1 MVAQKC
7 KKKIAGRH
15 FLHIW
20 MSTNPRNLTNQ
31 DLQLLDS
38 SRPYGRL
45 LENQKP
51 GGSRK
56 LFLPENDFQDI

>member
-1 MVAQKC
+1 
-7 KKKIAGRH
+7 
-15 FLHIW
+15 

-31 DLQLLDS
+31 DSQLLDS
-38 SRPYGRL
+38 SRPYGGL
-45 LENQKP
+45 LENKKP